1 MEIAFELVALAL
13 VVLAATALASRFDAP
28 APLLLI
34 VVGVGASY
42 LPFVPTVH
50 LTSDVVLL
58 GLLPP
63 LLYAAA
69 IQTSLVDFNANRRS
83 ILLLSVGLVVFTTA
97 GVGWLVHSLLPGLD
111 WWAALAI
118 GAVAPHAVS

>member
-13 VVLAATALASRFDAP
+13 TVLAVTALAARYDAP

-34 VVGVGASY
+34 VVGVAAAY

-69 IQTSLVDFNANRRS
+69 IQTSLVDFNAGAVNVF
-83 ILLLSVGLVVFTTA
+83 VGPSLDLRGPRDVVTP
-97 GVGWLVHSLLPGLD
+97 LVHHDDHLHVRLPKT
-111 WWAALAI
+111 AT
-118 GAVAPHAVS
+118 APP